1 MRALPVQ
8 LQQPLVQDPSEQQ
21 LVVHEL
27 WQRQAQALSFGSSIP
42 RDHSRVSPGAQR
54 LPRRPHTA
62 RTTGEGQRWLVGTP
76 NPPRGAKLP
85 TPTAAELVWPEQGW
99 AEPGNTLKT
108 LGAAVLEQGAG
119 LDTPPCSPQGS
130 APAADGPQGKRREQ
144 NTPAQGCSCRQQLP
158 ILLGSTSHLYRCTS
172 CIGNHSFFWEAVS
185 G

>member
-85 TPTAAELVWPEQGW
+85 TPTAAELAWPEQGW
-99 AEPGNTLKT
+99 AEPGNTPKT
-108 LGAAVLEQGAG
+108 SGAAVLEQGAG

-130 APAADGPQGKRREQ
+130 APAADGTPGQKEGAEHTGTGLLLPAAAADPAGKHFS
-144 NTPAQGCSCRQQLP
+144 PPPMHQLHWKS
-158 ILLGSTSHLYRCTS
+158 L
-172 CIGNHSFFWEAVS
+172 FFWEAVS